1 MKRSD
6 LGEFK
11 KEEKMGVTEL
21 TMEND
26 LRGNT
31 LTSTRRVMRVET
43 MDSSVENTDRKE
55 YEQLKA
61 AFLNS
66 SRHSMAQQINK
77 YL

>member
-6 LGEFK
+6 WGEFK